1 MNRQLSAYVELTRP
15 KNAIMSM
22 LGTLV
27 GWLTVSTTMNCNLL
41 LAIMVPPL
49 VLAGGNAINDYFD
62 VDIDLVNRPHRP
74 IPSGRISRRDALQV
88 YVILSSS
95 GVCISL
101 LLGFIQFTLA
111 FIFSVA
117 WYAYGRWIKRTGLPG
132 NMLVSAGVACTLIF
146 GGVTA
151 GTPNLRLALY
161 TLIAFSVN
169 LMREIVKDV
178 EDIPGDLAVGLRTL
192 PIRAGSRK
200 TGVFL
205 FALGVLS
212 AVLSLLPI
220 VLGLVG
226 LLYKA
231 IIAPALILLVASA
244 IYGLRVNQEFAGKLS
259 GMLKIAMLLGLLAM
273 MSDPLAAGFIWR

>member
-1 MNRQLSAYVELTRP
+1 MNRQLGAYVELTRP

-27 GWLTVSTTMNCNLL
+27 GWLAVNTAVDYNLL
-41 LAIMVPPL
+41 LAMIVPPL

-62 VDIDLVNRPHRP
+62 VDIDQVNRPHRP
-74 IPSGRISRRDALQV
+74 IPSGRISRRDALQI
-88 YVILSSS
+88 YLILSSA

-101 LLGFIQFTLA
+101 LLGFVQFILA
-111 FIFSVA
+111 LVFSAA

-132 NMLVSAGVACTLIF
+132 NILVSAGVACTLIF

-151 GTPNLRLALY
+151 GVPNLRLALY

-178 EDIPGDLAVGLRTL
+178 EDIPGDSAVGLRTL
-192 PIRAGSRK
+192 PIRLGVRK

-205 FALGVLS
+205 SVLGILS
-212 AVLSLLPI
+212 VIFSVLPI
-220 VLGLVG
+220 VLGLAG
-226 LLYKA
+226 LLYEVT
-231 IIAPALILLVASA
+231 IVPALILLVASS
-244 IYGLRVNQEFAGKLS
+244 IYSLRVNHESAGKLS
-259 GMLKIAMLLGLLAM
+259 GMLKAAMLLGLLAM
-273 MSDPLAAGFIWR
+273 MLDPLTAGLVWR